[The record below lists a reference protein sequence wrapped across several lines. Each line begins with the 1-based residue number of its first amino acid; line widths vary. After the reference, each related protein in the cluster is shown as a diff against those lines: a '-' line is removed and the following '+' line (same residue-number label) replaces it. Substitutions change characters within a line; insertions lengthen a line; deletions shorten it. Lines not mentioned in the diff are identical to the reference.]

1 MGSKIVVALLVV
13 VTIGL
18 IGLGISI
25 GYGQVFHLDGH
36 GGASMQAQT
45 AQKHANAA

>member
-13 VTIGL
+13 VTVGL

-36 GGASMQAQT
+36 GGASMQAQA
-45 AQKHANAA
+45 AQQHANAS

>member
-13 VTIGL
+13 VTVGL

-36 GGASMQAQT
+36 GDASVQAQA
-45 AQKHANAA
+45 AQRHANAS